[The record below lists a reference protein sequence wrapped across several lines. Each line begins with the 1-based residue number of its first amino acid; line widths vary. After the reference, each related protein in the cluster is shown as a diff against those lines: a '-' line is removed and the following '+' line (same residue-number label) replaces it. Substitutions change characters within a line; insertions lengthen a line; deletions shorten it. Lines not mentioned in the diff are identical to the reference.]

1 MMAARLRLWWQERS
15 LRERWLL
22 SLMLGLLFLVISWL
36 LVARPLMIALEEA
49 KLRHGEAV
57 IAVAEARADADRA
70 RRSAAPPSAPALPID
85 ALISRSATE
94 AGFTGAR
101 IIGRG
106 PARASVAVDA
116 ARAEA
121 YFAWIAAL
129 ERQGVTVES
138 LRATANPDRTL
149 STQAVVAAG
158 GR

>member
-1 MMAARLRLWWQERS
+1 MMAARLRHWWQERS

-22 SLMLGLLFLVISWL
+22 SLMFGLLFLVLAWL
-36 LVARPLMIALEEA
+36 LVARPLRIALEEA

-57 IAVAEARADADRA
+57 IAVAEARAEADRA
-70 RRSAAPPSAPALPID
+70 RRSAEPPSAPALPID
-85 ALISRSATE
+85 ALVSRTATE

-138 LRATANPDRTL
+138 LRATANLDRTL

>member
-57 IAVAEARADADRA
+57 IAVAEARAEADRA

-85 ALISRSATE
+85 ALVSRSATE

-121 YFAWIAAL
+121 YFGWIAAL

>member
-1 MMAARLRLWWQERS
+1 MMAARLRHWWQERS

-22 SLMLGLLFLVISWL
+22 SFMFGLLFLVLAWL

-57 IAVAEARADADRA
+57 IAVAEARAEADRA
-70 RRSAAPPSAPALPID
+70 RRSAEPPSAPALPID
-85 ALISRSATE
+85 ALVSRTATE

-149 STQAVVAAG
+149 STQALVAAG

>member
-1 MMAARLRLWWQERS
+1 MMAARLRHWWQERS

-22 SLMLGLLFLVISWL
+22 SFMFGLLFLVLAWL

-57 IAVAEARADADRA
+57 IAVAEARAEADRA
-70 RRSAAPPSAPALPID
+70 RRSAEPPSAPALPID
-85 ALISRSATE
+85 ALVSRTATE

-138 LRATANPDRTL
+138 LRATANLDRTL

>member
-1 MMAARLRLWWQERS
+1 MMAARLSHWWQERS

-22 SLMLGLLFLVISWL
+22 SFMFGLLFLVLAWL

-57 IAVAEARADADRA
+57 IAVAEARAEADRA
-70 RRSAAPPSAPALPID
+70 RRSAEPPSAPALPID
-85 ALISRSATE
+85 ALVSRTATE

-149 STQAVVAAG
+149 STQALVAAG

>member
-1 MMAARLRLWWQERS
+1 MMAARLRHWWQERS

-22 SLMLGLLFLVISWL
+22 SFMFGLLFLVLAWL
-36 LVARPLMIALEEA
+36 LVARPLMVALEEA

-57 IAVAEARADADRA
+57 IAVAEARAEADRA
-70 RRSAAPPSAPALPID
+70 RRSAEPPSAPALPID
-85 ALISRSATE
+85 ALVSRTATE

-138 LRATANPDRTL
+138 LRATANLDRTL

>member
-1 MMAARLRLWWQERS
+1 MMAARLRHWWQERS

-22 SLMLGLLFLVISWL
+22 SLMFGLLFLVLAWL

-57 IAVAEARADADRA
+57 IAVAEARAEADRA
-70 RRSAAPPSAPALPID
+70 RRSAEPPSAPALPID
-85 ALISRSATE
+85 ALVSRTATE

-106 PARASVAVDA
+106 PARASVAVYA

-138 LRATANPDRTL
+138 LRATANLDRTL